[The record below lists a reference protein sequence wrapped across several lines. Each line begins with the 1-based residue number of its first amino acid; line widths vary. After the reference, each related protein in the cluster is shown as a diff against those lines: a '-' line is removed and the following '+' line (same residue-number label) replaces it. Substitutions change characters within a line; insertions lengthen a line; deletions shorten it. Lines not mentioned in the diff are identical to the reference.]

1 MKLHDQFANYK
12 SCVVCSRPLP
22 LDYDKDFCPDCED
35 EALFKEIREYIRAHR
50 VTEFE
55 LAEVFGISQSKVRK
69 WIKEG
74 RIEYATEENK
84 VTSTQCA
91 RCGAQITFG
100 TLCTE
105 CMRLLNG
112 NKEVAFFAPRGN
124 KTDEHRMR
132 YLTDED

>member
-1 MKLHDQFANYK
+1 MSRDKEFANYK
-12 SCVVCSRPLP
+12 SCIVCSRPLP
-22 LDYDKDFCPDCED
+22 ADYEKEYCPNCEE
-35 EALFKEIREYIRAHR
+35 EALFKEIREYIRAHK

-55 LAEVFGISQSKVRK
+55 LAEVFGISQSRVRK

-84 VTSTQCA
+84 VTSTECA

-105 CMRLLNG
+105 CMRALNG
-112 NKEVAFFAPRGN
+112 SKDVSYFAIKGN
-124 KTDEHRMR
+124 KNDEHRMR
-132 YLTDED
+132 YLTDDN

>member
-1 MKLHDQFANYK
+1 MKLHDEFANYK
-12 SCVVCSRPLP
+12 SCIVCSRPLP
-22 LDYDKDFCPDCED
+22 ADYEKDFCPDCEE
-35 EALFKEIREYIRAHR
+35 EALFKEIREYIRSHR

-74 RIEYATEENK
+74 RIEYVTEENK

-91 RCGAQITFG
+91 RCGTQITFG

-105 CMRLLNG
+105 CMRALNG
-112 NKEVAFFAPRGN
+112 SKDVAYFAPRRQDG
-124 KTDEHRMR
+124 DEHRMR
-132 YLTDED
+132 YLTDD

>member
-12 SCVVCSRPLP
+12 SCTVCSRPLP
-22 LDYDKDFCPDCED
+22 ADYEKDFCPDCEE
-35 EALFKEIREYIRAHR
+35 EALFKEIREYIRSHR

-74 RIEYATEENK
+74 RIEYVTEENK

-91 RCGAQITFG
+91 RCGVQITFG

-105 CMRLLNG
+105 CMRALNSSKDVG
-112 NKEVAFFAPRGN
+112 FIAPRGN
-124 KTDEHRMR
+124 KNDEHRMR
-132 YLTDED
+132 YLTDDE